1 MDRPDLPETP
11 IPAKPPK
18 LEASTKIISK
28 ETIPLQNDSTCRRM
42 EDLDDDEYGY
52 NIVGVKCS
60 EEKERD
66 TDFENKFIDAKE
78 FGPYNEETHKP
89 ATSRVFYSPEGLYY
103 KFQINVDVK
112 SLNIIV
118 LCISFDY
125 LQATT
130 KGYVLRIFA
139 KK

>member
-1 MDRPDLPETP
+1 
-11 IPAKPPK
+11 
-18 LEASTKIISK
+18 
-28 ETIPLQNDSTCRRM
+28 M

-52 NIVGVKCS
+52 NLVGVKCS
-60 EEKERD
+60 GEKERD

-78 FGPYNEETHKP
+78 FGPYNEETHNP
-89 ATSRVFYSPEGLYY
+89 AISRVFYSPKGLY

-118 LCISFDY
+118 LCIPFDC

-130 KGYVLRIFA
+130 KEYVLRIFA